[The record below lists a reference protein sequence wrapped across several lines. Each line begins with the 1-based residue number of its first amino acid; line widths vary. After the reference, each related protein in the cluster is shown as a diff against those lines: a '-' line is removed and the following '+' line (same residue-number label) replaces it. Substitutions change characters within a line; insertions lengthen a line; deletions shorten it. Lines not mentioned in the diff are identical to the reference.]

1 MNIVLVFSSF
11 SPYHHARALAL
22 RRACGE
28 KGYRLIIAA
37 MTAPSLSHQWTPDTD
52 SDLHVLC
59 SSGSDG
65 NVSLRELLCA
75 WMRFLKVH
83 RPAVVVIA
91 GYWPFSITLL
101 SLVAIAKGIP
111 RILMTESHAATAK
124 ETGFAAF
131 AKRLLVSS
139 YSAALV
145 GGKPHAEYLLSL
157 GFSSARIRDGYDC
170 VENDFF
176 AKEAAVIRGQ
186 ADKFRDRYRLPENF
200 FLSVA
205 RLVPKKN
212 IGTLITAYVE
222 YCSRVCEKA
231 LDLVIVGDGELAAE
245 LRQQCAA
252 LGHPVRDASHEKFT
266 AETPPLSLVG
276 PLEKP
281 KVHFYGARRINELP
295 AFFALARA
303 FVLPSIEEEWGLVV
317 NEAMA
322 SGCPVIVSERAG
334 CAQDLLP
341 EVFAGESQSYCSG
354 QQVKLRSSGVLFDP
368 ERVEDLVH
376 ALKMMTFA
384 RELRESMVAN
394 AGSVVERYSPRHFA
408 ENVLELAELVTDD
421 VTRLSPTSGIVN
433 KGPAIASSISPA
445 NKGVG
450 RGVLERLRGLAGGF
464 GRSIARWRSRNV
476 RGVSCATFAGGRAR
490 QQPLHQRPDAW
501 SSR

>member
-37 MTAPSLSHQWTPDTD
+37 MTAPSLSHQWTPDID
-52 SDLHVLC
+52 SGIHVLC
-59 SSGSDG
+59 RSGSDG
-65 NVSLRELLCA
+65 NVSLKELLLA
-75 WMRFLKVH
+75 WTRFLKVH

-124 ETGFAAF
+124 GTVFAAF

-139 YSAALV
+139 FSAALV
-145 GGKPHAEYLLSL
+145 GGKPHTEYLLSL
-157 GFSSARIRDGYDC
+157 GFNSARIRDGYDC

-186 ADKFRDRYRLPENF
+186 ADKFRDRYCLPDNF

-222 YCSRVCEKA
+222 YCNRVCEKA
-231 LDLVIVGDGELAAE
+231 LDLVIVGDGELAAK

-252 LGHPVRDASHEKFT
+252 LGHPVRDVSHENFT
-266 AETPPLSLVG
+266 AETTPLSLLG
-276 PLEKP
+276 PSEKP
-281 KVHFYGARRINELP
+281 KVHFYGPRKINELP
-295 AFFALARA
+295 TFFALARA

-341 EVFAGESQSYCSG
+341 EAFAGESQSYCPAK
-354 QQVKLRSSGVLFDP
+354 VKLRSSGVLFDP

-384 RELRESMVAN
+384 PELRQSMAAN
-394 AGSVVERYSPRHFA
+394 AGRVVERYSPRRFA
-408 ENVLELAELVTDD
+408 VHTLQLAELVTDD
-421 VTRLSPTSGIVN
+421 VVRLSPASGIVN
-433 KGPAIASSISPA
+433 KGPLDRFLDFACE
-445 NKGVG
+445 K
-450 RGVLERLRGLAGGF
+450 RGGP
-464 GRSIARWRSRNV
+464 RS
-476 RGVSCATFAGGRAR
+476 
-490 QQPLHQRPDAW
+490 D
-501 SSR
+501 